1 MELDSSNIDEIFR
14 ALDAQ
19 IGVFEGTSINLVVCG
34 GTALAA
40 LGLINRTTKDTDV
53 LGTIKKIEGGLHI
66 YKIEKFPDWLVG
78 ATQVVARDFGL
89 PEYWL
94 NLGPASQLESGLP
107 DGFET
112 RLIPRNYGKF
122 LDVYYTGRIDQIHF
136 KLYAAVDRDDY
147 HTQDLAALKPNEDE
161 LEAAAKWVLTQ
172 DVSET
177 FMLIL
182 KDFLR
187 KNDYEKVAEK
197 I

>member
-19 IGVFEGTSINLVVCG
+19 IGVFGGTSINLVVCG

-40 LGLINRTTKDTDV
+40 L
-53 LGTIKKIEGGLHI
+53 E
-66 YKIEKFPDWLVG
+66 
-78 ATQVVARDFGL
+78 
-89 PEYWL
+89 
-94 NLGPASQLESGLP
+94 
-107 DGFET
+107 
-112 RLIPRNYGKF
+112 
-122 LDVYYTGRIDQIHF
+122 
-136 KLYAAVDRDDY
+136 
-147 HTQDLAALKPNEDE
+147 PNEDE

-187 KNDYEKVAEK
+187 KNGYEKVAEK